1 MIIKTKMTQ
10 NEFIE
15 ANMVL
20 CYSRTATKI
29 ITALGFVV
37 LAAVIFIRVYMPDAS
52 PAYLFIYPLML
63 WALPAITT
71 WLQARAAFRTNAR
84 LRECLEYDFSDDFIA
99 VKGESFNS
107 QMTWGKF
114 YKVKQT
120 KNWIFI
126 YQNRLLASPISKK
139 DLFPSDI
146 EKLKAILTAHRVKNN
161 F

>member
-10 NEFIE
+10 KEFIE

-20 CYSRTATKI
+20 RYSRIATKI

-37 LAAVIFIRVYMPDAS
+37 LAAVVFIWLYVPGGNAS
-52 PAYLFIYPLML
+52 YLFIYPLIL
-63 WALPAITT
+63 LVLPAVTT
-71 WLQARAAFRTNAR
+71 WLQARSVFRTNAR
-84 LRECLEYDFSDDFIA
+84 LRESLEYDFNDDFIA
-99 VKGESFNS
+99 VKGESFSS
-107 QMTWGKF
+107 QMTWEKF
-114 YKVKQT
+114 YRVKQT

-146 EKLKAILTAHRVKNN
+146 EKLKTILTGHKVKNN
-161 F
+161 L